1 MAQNGNGR
9 QIVKDGDSVR
19 VQRIGDPEVVRKHID
34 SGEEFK
40 IVAGLKE
47 RAPLRR
53 KVVGREVGSTI
64 EITQRDV
71 PALRAGERNRF
82 RINAIEP

>member
-1 MAQNGNGR
+1 MVQSGNGR
-9 QIVKDGDSVR
+9 QVVRDGDSVR
-19 VQRIGDPEVVRKHID
+19 VQRIGDPNVVQQHLD

-47 RAPLRR
+47 KAPLRR
-53 KVVGREVGSTI
+53 KVVGRTVGATI
-64 EITQRDV
+64 EITHEDV
-71 PALRAGERNRF
+71 PALSTGERNKF